1 MVFVLDK
8 HKKPIMP
15 CSEKRARLLM
25 ERGRAVVHRMEP
37 FTIRLKDRLVANSET
52 EPLRLKLDPGSKT
65 TGMAVMN
72 ESGRVVFLGEL
83 NHRKG
88 IKMALE
94 SRRALRRTRRSRKTR
109 YRKPRFLNRTRAKD
123 WLPPSLEARVNQT
136 LNAAAKLRNLLPIA
150 AISTEH
156 VKFDTQL
163 MENPEISGVE
173 YQQGELM
180 GYEVKEYL
188 LEKWDRKCAYCG
200 AENVPLQVEHIVP
213 KTRGGSNRLSNLA
226 IACTPCN
233 QEKNNMTAE
242 EFGYPEIQAQARKP
256 LKDAAMMNATRWRL
270 FERLRETGLPVECG
284 TGARTKMQRLQ
295 HKFPKTHYFDACCVG
310 ASTPDRL
317 SIRQARIA
325 VWAATGRGKRQMC
338 QTDKYGFPRAHRLAR
353 KQHYGFATGDI
364 VTANVPKGKYQG
376 AWRGRVTCRASG
388 SFDIRNG
395 EKKLICNTSH
405 KHCSLVQRGDGWQYE
420 TTTIEEADG
429 SGVRVSSLRSPYDPS
444 EARRSPLCLS
454 ARDGGTGDPCGGQAP
469 QGRAWSACGGV
480 QGRLW

>member
-109 YRKPRFLNRTRAKD
+109 YRKPRFLNRTRAKG

-136 LNAAAKLRNLLPIA
+136 LNAAAKLRNLLPIT

-173 YQQGELM
+173 YQQGELL
-180 GYEVKEYL
+180 GYEVREYL
-188 LEKWDRKCAYCG
+188 LEKWGRKCAYCG
-200 AENVPLQVEHIVP
+200 AENVPLEVEHIIP
-213 KTRGGSNRLSNLA
+213 KIRGGSNRLSNLA
-226 IACTPCN
+226 LACARCN
-233 QEKNNMTAE
+233 QKKNSQTAE
-242 EFGYPEIQAQARKP
+242 EFGHPEIQAQARKP

-270 FERLRETGLPVECG
+270 FERLRETGLSVECG
-284 TGARTKMQRLQ
+284 TGARTKMQRIKHGL
-295 HKFPKTHYFDACCVG
+295 PKTHYYDACCVG
-310 ASTPDRL
+310 ASTP
-317 SIRQARIA
+317 ARIDVSTACVA
-325 VWAATGRGKRQMC
+325 VWTTIGRGKRQMC
-338 QTDKYGFPRAHRLAR
+338 QTDRYGFPRTHRAR
-353 KQHYGFATGDI
+353 ERKRYGFQTGDI
-364 VTANVPKGKYQG
+364 VHASVWKGKHVG
-376 AWRGRVTCRASG
+376 SWRGRVTCRSSG
-388 SFDIRNG
+388 YFDVRDSENRI
-395 EKKLICNTSH
+395 ICSPSH
-405 KHCSLVQRGDGWQYE
+405 KNCRLVQHGDGWIY
-420 TTTIEEADG
+420 G
-429 SGVRVSSLRSPYDPS
+429 RV
-444 EARRSPLCLS
+444 
-454 ARDGGTGDPCGGQAP
+454 
-469 QGRAWSACGGV
+469 ACIAV
-480 QGRLW
+480 

>member
-37 FTIRLKDRLVANSET
+37 FTIRLKDRTLAQSET

-109 YRKPRFLNRTRAKD
+109 YRKPRFLNRTRAKG

-136 LNAAAKLRNLLPIA
+136 LNAATKLRNLLPIT

-213 KTRGGSNRLSNLA
+213 KTRGGSNRVSNLVM
-226 IACTPCN
+226 ACERCN
-233 QEKNNMTAE
+233 NHLKGKQTAE

-270 FERLRETGLPVECG
+270 FERLRETGLSVECG
-284 TGARTKMQRLQ
+284 TGARTKMQRIKHGL
-295 HKFPKTHYFDACCVG
+295 PKTHYYDACCVG
-310 ASTPDRL
+310 ASTP
-317 SIRQARIA
+317 ARIDVSTACVA
-325 VWAATGRGKRQMC
+325 VWTAIGRGKRQMC
-338 QTDKYGFPRAHRLAR
+338 QTDRYGFPRTHRAR
-353 KQHYGFATGDI
+353 ERKRYGFQTGDI
-364 VTANVPKGKYQG
+364 VHASVWKGKHVG
-376 AWRGRVTCRASG
+376 SWRGRVTCRSSG
-388 SFDIRNG
+388 YFDVRDSENRI
-395 EKKLICNTSH
+395 ICSPSH
-405 KHCSLVQRGDGWQYE
+405 KNCRLVQHGDGWIY
-420 TTTIEEADG
+420 G
-429 SGVRVSSLRSPYDPS
+429 RV
-444 EARRSPLCLS
+444 
-454 ARDGGTGDPCGGQAP
+454 
-469 QGRAWSACGGV
+469 ACIAV
-480 QGRLW
+480 

>member
-8 HKKPIMP
+8 HQKPLMP

-37 FTIRLKDRLVANSET
+37 FTIRLKDRILAQSET

-65 TGMAVMN
+65 TGMAVM
-72 ESGRVVFLGEL
+72 SDAGRVIFLGEL
-83 NHRKG
+83 NHKKG

-94 SRRALRRTRRSRKTR
+94 SRRSLRRGRRTRKTR
-109 YRKPRFLNRTRAKD
+109 YRKPRFLNRTRAKG

-136 LNAAAKLRNLLPIA
+136 LNAAAKLRSLLPIA

-163 MENPEISGVE
+163 MENPDISGVE
-173 YQQGELM
+173 YQQGTLM
-180 GYEVKEYL
+180 GYEVREYL
-188 LEKWDRKCAYCG
+188 LEKWSRKCAYCG

-213 KTRGGSNRLSNLA
+213 TTRGGSDRVSNLVM
-226 IACTPCN
+226 ACERCN
-233 QEKNNMTAE
+233 NHLKGKQTAE

-270 FERLRETGLPVECG
+270 FEQLRETGLPVECG

-295 HKFPKTHYFDACCVG
+295 HGLPKTHYFDACCVG
-310 ASTPDRL
+310 ASTPDEL
-317 SIRQARIA
+317 VISARYAA
-325 VWAATGRGKRQMC
+325 VWTATGRGKRQMC

-405 KHCSLVQRGDGWQYE
+405 KHCRLVQRGDGWQYE
-420 TTTIEEADG
+420 
-429 SGVRVSSLRSPYDPS
+429 RVPIT
-444 EARRSPLCLS
+444 RRE
-454 ARDGGTGDPCGGQAP
+454 G
-469 QGRAWSACGGV
+469 
-480 QGRLW
+480 

>member
-8 HKKPIMP
+8 HQKPLMP

-37 FTIRLKDRLVANSET
+37 FTIRLKDRTLAQSET

-72 ESGRVVFLGEL
+72 ESGRVVFLGEVV
-83 NHRKG
+83 HKKG

-94 SRRALRRTRRSRKTR
+94 SRRSLRRGRRTRKTR
-109 YRKPRFLNRTRAKD
+109 YRKPRFLNRTRAKG
-123 WLPPSLEARVNQT
+123 WLPPSLEARVDQT
-136 LNAAAKLRNLLPIA
+136 LNAAAKLRRLLPIA

-163 MENPEISGVE
+163 MENPDISGVE
-173 YQQGELM
+173 YQQGTLM
-180 GYEVKEYL
+180 GYEVREYL
-188 LEKWDRKCAYCG
+188 LEKWSRKCAYCG

-213 KTRGGSNRLSNLA
+213 TTRGGSNRVSNLVM
-226 IACTPCN
+226 ACERCN
-233 QEKNNMTAE
+233 NHLKGKQTAE

-270 FERLRETGLPVECG
+270 FEQLRETGLPVECG

-295 HKFPKTHYFDACCVG
+295 HGLPKTHYFDACCVG
-310 ASTPDRL
+310 ASTPDEL
-317 SIRQARIA
+317 VISARYAA
-325 VWAATGRGKRQMC
+325 VWTATGRGKRQMC

-405 KHCSLVQRGDGWQYE
+405 KHCRLVQRGDGWQYE
-420 TTTIEEADG
+420 RVPITRREGGMNEYAGIE
-429 SGVRVSSLRSPYDPS
+429 
-444 EARRSPLCLS
+444 
-454 ARDGGTGDPCGGQAP
+454 
-469 QGRAWSACGGV
+469 
-480 QGRLW
+480 